1 MLTTQPVEL
10 ALIGAGSRGE
20 LNLGYLAKR
29 HAAQMRFVG
38 VAERDDERRRRFVE
52 AFRVPSN
59 QAFDDWEAFFAAP
72 RMADAVVIAL
82 PCHLHYRAALT
93 ALRAGYHVLLEKP
106 MAHTP
111 AECVHLAL
119 AAEQCQRQLVIAL
132 QCRYNR
138 IYSEVARLLDER
150 RIGRLLNIDCAENI
164 GYWHFIMS
172 YVRGM
177 HSRSCESHS
186 FLLAKAIHDLDLL
199 NWFSNSRALR
209 VSSFGRLSHFVA
221 ANAPPGAPLRCTDG
235 CPAQATCE
243 YDAVKQYVD
252 PGRPAIP
259 ARLLTGMSARAAI
272 DYFSQPR
279 FRTLAST
286 VVRDISRENVLNV
299 LREGPHGRCVFRCD
313 NDVMD
318 HQVINIEYENDVVVS
333 FSISAFSL
341 AWERTCNFHGTR
353 GEIRSADFSGR
364 LEVRSFNPARVQRKR
379 IRYHGLFHGG
389 GDESLLVAFA
399 KALQRDAPDEALTRA
414 SNVVERHLLGFAAE
428 EARRSN
434 VIMDMQA
441 FRSRAEAEAQI
452 LAGNASLP
460 AGSG

>member
-1 MLTTQPVEL
+1 MPGTRPVEL
-10 ALIGAGSRGE
+10 ALVGAGSRGE

-29 HAAQMRFVG
+29 HAAHMRFVA
-38 VAERDDERRRRFVE
+38 VAERDEERRRRFIE
-52 AFRVPSN
+52 AFGISTGR
-59 QAFDDWEAFFAAP
+59 AFDDWEAFFAAP
-72 RMADAVVIAL
+72 RMADAVIIAL
-82 PCHLHYRAALT
+82 PCHLHYRAALA

-106 MAHTP
+106 MAHSP
-111 AECVHLAL
+111 AECVHLAH
-119 AAEQCQRQLVIAL
+119 AAESHRRLLMIAL
-132 QCRYNR
+132 QCRYND
-138 IYSEVARLLDER
+138 IYSEVARLLEGR
-150 RIGRLLNIDCAENI
+150 RIGRLMNIDCAENI

-199 NWFSNSRALR
+199 NWFADSRALH

-235 CPAQATCE
+235 CPVQATCE
-243 YDAVKQYVD
+243 YDAVKQYVE

-286 VVRDISRENVLNV
+286 VVRDISRENVLKV
-299 LREGPHGRCVFRCD
+299 LREGPHGRCVFHCD

-318 HQVINIEYENDVVVS
+318 HQVINIEYENDVIVS

-341 AWERTCNFHGTR
+341 LWERTCNFHGTQ

-389 GDESLLVAFA
+389 GDETLLVEFA
-399 KALQRDAPDEALTRA
+399 KAVQRDARDNILTSAR
-414 SNVVERHLLGFAAE
+414 NVVESHLLGFAAE

-434 VIMDMQA
+434 SIVDMQA
-441 FRSRAEAEAQI
+441 FRARAEREAQT
-452 LAGNASLP
+452 LAEGGL
-460 AGSG
+460 